1 MFQSI
6 ATTRPIYSNYHVL
19 QPKKQ
24 SKNLV
29 LIIET
34 KQLCFFF
41 TSYIHVWYVCK
52 CAHRKAFHINPLC
65 SLEGKYTNIRWCHPR
80 TCCCSDICWS
90 SSRLYSPHN
99 RSLGIPDC
107 IRMWRHQVCYYTC
120 YFRMDA
126 HHTHLYLNKWKW
138 SYDNAF
144 TDSSWLYSGLHLS
157 HIGVYAE
164 MRRSDD
170 RRITANWQMK

>member
-41 TSYIHVWYVCK
+41 
-52 CAHRKAFHINPLC
+52 L
-65 SLEGKYTNIRWCHPR
+65 
-80 TCCCSDICWS
+80 
-90 SSRLYSPHN
+90 
-99 RSLGIPDC
+99 
-107 IRMWRHQVCYYTC
+107 QVIYMCDMFVNVLTEK
-120 YFRMDA
+120 R
-126 HHTHLYLNKWKW
+126 
-138 SYDNAF
+138 F
-144 TDSSWLYSGLHLS
+144 T
-157 HIGVYAE
+157 
-164 MRRSDD
+164 
-170 RRITANWQMK
+170 